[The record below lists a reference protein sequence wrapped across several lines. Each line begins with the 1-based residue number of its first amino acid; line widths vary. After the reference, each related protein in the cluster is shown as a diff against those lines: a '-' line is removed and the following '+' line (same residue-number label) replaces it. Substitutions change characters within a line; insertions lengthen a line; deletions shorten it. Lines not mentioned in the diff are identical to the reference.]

1 MKRMLA
7 LITAVALL
15 FWFGL
20 SMIFIVDQRE
30 YAVISSF
37 GELKRIIATPGVEL
51 KWPMPFEQLVRLD
64 KRIQT
69 INYTEADGYT
79 VADSPNLL
87 ISLMI
92 KWRIANP
99 RKYFMHFGTNAEV
112 TQNKLSQAVGTAL
125 DKQLTQLTLANLLSS
140 DQSAMLVAVREQVQS
155 EMTELGVEMVDVR
168 FQRIDLPAQQTKLVY
183 QRMQAEQQQ
192 MLAQLSASGLEQAQK
207 MRAQAERQRQDILAL
222 GYKKAQSIKGE
233 GDAQASAI
241 EAEALQSAP
250 QFYHFFK
257 SLEVY
262 RRSFS
267 ARDVMVVDPSSEF
280 FRFMRQPLA
289 AQANAESKRAK

>member
-7 LITAVALL
+7 LITAVAFL

-30 YAVISSF
+30 YAVVSSF
-37 GELKRIIATPGVEL
+37 GELRRVIATPGVEV
-51 KWPMPFEQLVRLD
+51 KWPLPFEHLVRLD

-69 INYTEADGYT
+69 IHYTEANGYT

-92 KWRIANP
+92 KWRIVNP
-99 RKYFMHFGTNAEV
+99 RKYFMHFEANAEAA
-112 TQNKLSQAVGTAL
+112 QNKLSQAVGTAL
-125 DKQLTQLTLANLLSS
+125 DKQLAQLTLANLLST
-140 DQSAMLVAVREQVQS
+140 DQSTMLVTVREQINT
-155 EMTELGVEMVDVR
+155 EMSELGVEVVDVR
-168 FQRIDLPAQQTKLVY
+168 LERIDLPSEQAKVVY
-183 QRMQAEQQQ
+183 QRMQVDQQQ
-192 MLAQLSASGLEQAQK
+192 MLTQLRSSGLEQAQQI
-207 MRAQAERQRQDILAL
+207 RAQAERQRQDTLAL
-222 GYKKAQSIKGE
+222 AYKKAQRIKGE

-267 ARDVMVVDPSSEF
+267 GRDVMVVDPSSEF

-289 AQANAESKRAK
+289 TQANADSKRAK